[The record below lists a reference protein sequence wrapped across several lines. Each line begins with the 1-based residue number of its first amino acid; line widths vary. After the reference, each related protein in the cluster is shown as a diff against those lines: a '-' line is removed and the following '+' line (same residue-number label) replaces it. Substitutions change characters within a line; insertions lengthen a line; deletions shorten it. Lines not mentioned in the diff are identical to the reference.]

1 MEKQR
6 AKEMEL
12 AVHPVHSSLLCQAA
26 SESEVGAP
34 SLQGSR
40 GGCSLCD
47 MAPINVP
54 VPLILSDHFI

>member
-12 AVHPVHSSLLCQAA
+12 AVHPVHSQAA